1 MSRLNQIL
9 AAALV
14 VQIILVGA
22 IFLWPRPA
30 ASSVSGPL
38 LANYKAGDV
47 TGVTIT
53 NGEGK
58 RLSLA
63 KNGESWVLSEAGDYP
78 VDGTKVTPF
87 LEKLEKVKSNRLV
100 TKTEGSHAQLKVA
113 QDSYESLVELK
124 LKDGTTHKLY
134 LGSSAGASATHVRT
148 DDQPEVYLTGD
159 INSFDAN
166 ANASAWIDTLYFTVP
181 QTATV
186 GITLENANGK
196 FEFAKEGEKWTLK
209 GLSAGEI
216 FNENNFFPFM
226 NQATGLRL
234 TEPLGQEDSWF
245 GANKPQATITIST
258 QEGDQTKS
266 YTLEI
271 GDKDA
276 KDNSY
281 VVKASNSPYYVRIA
295 EFTAKNFVDKKREDF
310 LQAPPTAE
318 PGAVGTSVP

>member
-9 AAALV
+9 AATLV

-30 ASSVSGPL
+30 ASSASGPL
-38 LANYKAGDV
+38 LPNYKAADV
-47 TGVTIT
+47 TGLTLT

-58 RLSLA
+58 RLALA

-78 VDGTKVTPF
+78 VDSTKVTPF

-100 TKTEGSHAQLKVA
+100 AKTEASHAQLKVA
-113 QDSYESLVELK
+113 TDSYESLVELK

-134 LGSSAGASATHVRT
+134 LGSSAGASATHVRS
-148 DDQPEVYLTGD
+148 DDQPEVYLSGD

-186 GITLENANGK
+186 GITLENANGT
-196 FEFAKEGEKWTLK
+196 FEFVKEGEKWTMK
-209 GLSAGEI
+209 GLAAGET

-226 NQATGLRL
+226 NQAIGLRM
-234 TEPLGQEDSWF
+234 TEPLGKENSWF
-245 GANKPQATITIST
+245 GSNRPQATVTVLT
-258 QEGDQTKS
+258 QEGSQTKS

-281 VVKASNSPYYVRIA
+281 VVKASNSPYYVRLA
-295 EFTAKNFVDKKREDF
+295 EFTAKTFVDKKREDF

-318 PGAVGTSVP
+318 PGAVGTPTP